1 MSGEPNHRHVRV
13 VAQELQHVAPEM
25 VLVDKVAPDGT
36 AVKGAPGDGH
46 VVGGCLQLLYS
57 CCTAV
62 CTAVVQVLNS
72 ELDPKR

>member
-1 MSGEPNHRHVRV
+1 V

-62 CTAVVQVLNS
+62 EFRA
-72 ELDPKR
+72 